1 MYIFKLIWSLRKED
15 KREKKTFRLF
25 GNLFF
30 TRSGS
35 VNA

>member
-15 KREKKTFRLF
+15 KREKTFRLF

-30 TRSGS
+30 TPSGS